1 MFKVRFTS
9 FGFSR
14 RVSPPLVCSMVAH
27 RERLHSESAELS
39 SAFSKFLSLFLGIGM
54 DLYLLKVDAECR
66 EAPLAGILG
75 RMKWKMGDFGVYS
88 ADIAS

>member
-9 FGFSR
+9 SGFSR
-14 RVSPPLVCSMVAH
+14 RISPPLVCYLVAH

-39 SAFSKFLSLFLGIGM
+39 SAFSKFLSLFLRIGM
-54 DLYLLKVDAECR
+54 ELHLLKVDAEFR
-66 EAPLAGILG
+66 EDPLTGIVG
-75 RMKWKMGDFGVYS
+75 RMKWKTGDFEVYS